1 MSEEGAGEGTGSE
14 GKIPPFRDK
23 SQQRLPETH
32 HFPCSPRQ
40 GTEQRQSTF
49 RRGLPK
55 ITTQARDFLLSKNPS
70 LSLGRAARS
79 GERKSCDLCAGEAQ
93 QECTEHVVRYLARPK
108 HQHSI
113 QGAAPVRSRGRVAE
127 TASPAPRAPLSVRS
141 DRRRRG
147 GAGACPLLLLLLLP
161 FRLLSLPCGC
171 DLEAQTSSCGRE
183 KCSRL
188 LLRCFCLLLP
198 LAASGCCASPPGLVV
213 GVLTPG
219 VVLRSSFSAFPFLS
233 VFHLISSHARIL
245 SILCLASLS
254 FYQ

>member
-127 TASPAPRAPLSVRS
+127 TASPGRRSPLDPTAAGEGEQEHARCCCCFFFPSAFFLSRAVATSKLKQAVAAGRSAPACCCVAFACFSLSPLPAAAP
-141 DRRRRG
+141 
-147 GAGACPLLLLLLLP
+147 PL
-161 FRLLSLPCGC
+161 
-171 DLEAQTSSCGRE
+171 
-183 KCSRL
+183 
-188 LLRCFCLLLP
+188 
-198 LAASGCCASPPGLVV
+198 PGL
-213 GVLTPG
+213 
-219 VVLRSSFSAFPFLS
+219 SSGF
-233 VFHLISSHARIL
+233 
-245 SILCLASLS
+245 
-254 FYQ
+254 